1 MNKKWAFLLNTR
13 KNTHKIK
20 RFKKILLDV
29 MDKLLTEILGKY
41 RS

>member
-1 MNKKWAFLLNTR
+1 MNKKWAFLMNTR

-29 MDKLLTEILGKY
+29 VGRFLGQGPQ
-41 RS
+41 